1 MTVNAMRLKWHTGIP
16 LQKKRRCDQQTERDK
31 SLDNLKKIKQSKH
44 EGQVSYKWPNLSK
57 L

>member
-16 LQKKRRCDQQTERDK
+16 LQKNRRCDQQTERNK